1 MKYLKQFF
9 IIILICI
16 IGEVIKRLVP
26 LPIPTSIYGLVILL
40 LALQFKVLKISSVK
54 EVSTL
59 LIDIMPIM
67 FIPAAAG
74 VINIWDQLSPVFIKI
89 TIIVI
94 VSTIVVMAVSG
105 LVTQKVR
112 EFDEDRERK

>member
-40 LALQFKVLKISSVK
+40 
-54 EVSTL
+54 
-59 LIDIMPIM
+59 
-67 FIPAAAG
+67 
-74 VINIWDQLSPVFIKI
+74 
-89 TIIVI
+89 
-94 VSTIVVMAVSG
+94 
-105 LVTQKVR
+105 
-112 EFDEDRERK
+112 